1 MNVERRGNA
10 GQSAENHAAERHTVK
25 SHAAENHATWGD
37 PAGDNS
43 PGSQAADK
51 HATEIRAPEGH
62 AVRGQVDGRGA
73 AAGNEAASTV
83 QWTEAVRRKVTG
95 GAFVIEDLDYREMTT
110 PEDFTEEQRMI
121 AETTE
126 DFVAEEILP
135 RDEEIEKLDYEL
147 TVKLLRKAGE
157 VGLLSAEVPE
167 EYGGMGLDK
176 VSATLINER
185 LTKAS
190 SFALSVGAHVG
201 IGTLPI
207 VYFGS
212 EAQKAKY
219 LPLLAAGEKIA
230 AYCLTEPSSG
240 SDALGA
246 KTTAVLSEDGSHYV
260 LNGTKQFIT
269 NAGFAHIFIV
279 YAKVDGKDFSTF
291 IVERDMEGVSV
302 GPEEKKMGIKGSS
315 TCPLILEEVKVPAEN
330 LLWEA
335 GKGHLI
341 AFNILNIGRFKLAAG
356 CVGAAKDTIQYSAKY
371 ANERSQF
378 GRPISSFPLVGKKLA
393 EMNIRTFV
401 LESMVYRTAGLFDVG
416 LAEADHQSAA
426 AGYQSAKA
434 IAEYQLEC
442 SINKVFGSEA
452 LDFVADEGVQIHGG
466 YGYIQEY
473 PIERIYRDARIN
485 RIFEG
490 TNEINRLLIPGT
502 LIKRA
507 MKGELPLMQKAM
519 ALQSEL
525 LGMVPPPS
533 FEGVLDQEAHMLAMA
548 KKIFLMT
555 GAGAVQKYQ
564 TKLEQEQEILALLAD
579 MMIAIYAMESA
590 LLRTYKIIDRTDTG
604 KAELPIAMTTVFV
617 HEQFAQLE
625 IWAKELLAALESG
638 DLLRTQ
644 LSVLKKLT
652 RRTLANTLSLKR
664 KIAAKVI
671 DAEKYVV

>member
-1 MNVERRGNA
+1 M
-10 GQSAENHAAERHTVK
+10 SK
-25 SHAAENHATWGD
+25 SKVLG
-37 PAGDNS
+37 
-43 PGSQAADK
+43 GS
-51 HATEIRAPEGH
+51 
-62 AVRGQVDGRGA
+62 
-73 AAGNEAASTV
+73 
-83 QWTEAVRRKVTG
+83 
-95 GAFVIEDLDYREMTT
+95 FVIEDVDYRGIVT

-126 DFVAEEILP
+126 QFVEGEVAS
-135 RDEEIEKLDYEL
+135 RDEEVEKLDYKL
-147 TVKLLRKAGE
+147 TVELLNKAGE
-157 VGLLSAEVPE
+157 LGLLGADVPE
-167 EYGGMGLDK
+167 AYGGMGLDK
-176 VSATLINER
+176 VSTTLINEK

-190 SFALSVGAHVG
+190 SFALSFGAHVG

-207 VYFGS
+207 VYFGT
-212 EAQKAKY
+212 EAQKQKY
-219 LPLLAAGEKIA
+219 LPLLATGEKIA

-246 KTTAVLSEDGSHYV
+246 KTTAKLSEDGSHYV

-269 NAGFAHIFIV
+269 NAGFADIFIV

-291 IVERDMEGVSV
+291 IVEREMDGVSI

-315 TCPLILEEVKVPAEN
+315 TCPLILEDVKVPVEN
-330 LLWEA
+330 LLWEV

-356 CVGAAKDTIQYSAKY
+356 CVGAAKDAIELSSAY

-378 GRPISSFPLVGKKLA
+378 GRKISSFPLIGKKLA

-401 LESMVYRTAGLFDVG
+401 LESMVYRTAGLFDIS
-416 LAEADHQSAA
+416 LAEVDHGSADV
-426 AGYQSAKA
+426 GYQSAKA

-466 YGYIQEY
+466 YGFIQEY
-473 PIERIYRDARIN
+473 PIERIYRDSRIN

-502 LIKRA
+502 LVKRA

-519 ALQSEL
+519 KLQAEL
-525 LGMVPPPS
+525 MEPMPTQE
-533 FEGVLDQEAHMLAMA
+533 FEGTLEPETHLLAMA

-555 GAGAVQKYQ
+555 GAQAVQKYQ
-564 TKLEQEQEILALLAD
+564 LKLEQEQEILSHLAD
-579 MMIAIYAMESA
+579 IMISIFAMESA
-590 LLRTYKIIDRTDTG
+590 LSRTKKCIDRSGED
-604 KAELPIAMTTVFV
+604 KAGLAIAMTVAFV
-617 HEQFAQLE
+617 QEQFGWIEA
-625 IWAKELLAALESG
+625 WAKEVLAAMESG
-638 DLLRTQ
+638 DVLRTQ

-652 RRTLANTLSLKR
+652 KRSAVNTLELKR
-664 KIAAKVI
+664 QIASKVI
-671 DAEKYVV
+671 EAEKYVV

>member
-1 MNVERRGNA
+1 MSHETI
-10 GQSAENHAAERHTVK
+10 SK
-25 SHAAENHATWGD
+25 SKVLG
-37 PAGDNS
+37 
-43 PGSQAADK
+43 GS
-51 HATEIRAPEGH
+51 
-62 AVRGQVDGRGA
+62 
-73 AAGNEAASTV
+73 
-83 QWTEAVRRKVTG
+83 
-95 GAFVIEDLDYREMTT
+95 FVIEDVDYRGIVT

-126 DFVAEEILP
+126 QFVEGEVAS
-135 RDEEIEKLDYEL
+135 RDEEVEKLDYKL
-147 TVKLLRKAGE
+147 TVELLNKAGE
-157 VGLLSAEVPE
+157 LGLLGADVPE
-167 EYGGMGLDK
+167 AYGGMGLDK
-176 VSATLINER
+176 VSTTLINEK

-190 SFALSVGAHVG
+190 SFALSFGAHVG

-207 VYFGS
+207 VYFGT
-212 EAQKAKY
+212 EAQKQKY
-219 LPLLAAGEKIA
+219 LPLLATGEKIA

-246 KTTAVLSEDGSHYV
+246 KTTAKLSEDGSHYV

-269 NAGFAHIFIV
+269 NAGFADIFIV

-291 IVERDMEGVSV
+291 IVEREMDGVSI

-315 TCPLILEEVKVPAEN
+315 TCPLILEDVKVPVEN
-330 LLWEA
+330 LLWEV

-356 CVGAAKDTIQYSAKY
+356 CVGAAKDAIELSSAY

-378 GRPISSFPLVGKKLA
+378 GRKISSFPLIGKKLA

-401 LESMVYRTAGLFDVG
+401 LESMVYRTAGLFDIS
-416 LAEADHQSAA
+416 LAEVDHGSADV
-426 AGYQSAKA
+426 GYQSAKA

-466 YGYIQEY
+466 YGFIQEY
-473 PIERIYRDARIN
+473 PIERIYRDSRIN

-502 LIKRA
+502 LVKRA

-519 ALQSEL
+519 KLQAEL
-525 LGMVPPPS
+525 MEPMPTQE
-533 FEGVLDQEAHMLAMA
+533 FEGTLEPETHLLAMA

-555 GAGAVQKYQ
+555 GAQAVQKYQ
-564 TKLEQEQEILALLAD
+564 LKLEQEQEILSHLAD
-579 MMIAIYAMESA
+579 IMISIYAMESA
-590 LLRTYKIIDRTDTG
+590 LSRTKKCIDRSGED
-604 KAELPIAMTTVFV
+604 KAWLAVAMTVAFV
-617 HEQFAQLE
+617 QEQFGRIE
-625 IWAKELLAALESG
+625 TWAKEVLAAMDSG
-638 DLLRTQ
+638 DVLRTQ

-652 RRTLANTLSLKR
+652 KRSAVNTLELKR
-664 KIAAKVI
+664 QIASKVI
-671 DAEKYVV
+671 EAEKYVV